1 MAITD
6 NQREV
11 IRRAICIM
19 DEELHTMRR
28 GMGVEYNYEGYHNKQ
43 DLDAA
48 IAHRV
53 QIINA
58 LEAMVQQT
66 T

>member
-1 MAITD
+1 MITD
-6 NQREV
+6 NQKEV
-11 IRRAICIM
+11 IHHAIRIM

-28 GMGVEYNYEGYHNKQ
+28 GMDVAYNYEGYHSKQ

>member
-1 MAITD
+1 MTD
-6 NQREV
+6 NQIEIVRYA
-11 IRRAICIM
+11 IRIM

-53 QIINA
+53 QIVNS
-58 LEAMVQQT
+58 LEAMIEEHT
-66 T
+66 

>member
-1 MAITD
+1 MTD

-11 IRRAICIM
+11 IRHAIRIM

-28 GMGVEYNYEGYHNKQ
+28 GMGVAYNYEGYTNKQ
-43 DLDAA
+43 ELDAA

-53 QIINA
+53 QIVNS
-58 LEAMVQQT
+58 LETMIQET

>member
-1 MAITD
+1 MTITD
-6 NQREV
+6 NQKEV
-11 IRRAICIM
+11 IRHAIQIM
-19 DEELHTMRR
+19 DDELHHMRQ
-28 GMGVEYNYEGYHNKQ
+28 GMDKEYNYEGYHSKQ

-53 QIINA
+53 QIANA
-58 LEAMVQQT
+58 LYKMVQQT